1 MLYFFK
7 CEGFVFAFYPG
18 GFLFLFSLKEKKNA
32 FEELVYIFSCIQ
44 TKLSFSYQ
52 AETSNSCDRNFEKFL
67 DH

>member
-7 CEGFVFAFYPG
+7 REAFVFAFYHG
-18 GFLFLFSLKEKKNA
+18 GFLFFSERKKKNA

-52 AETSNSCDRNFEKFL
+52 AETSNSCERNLEKFL